1 MNAVRWWQRAAGLL
15 MVLFLLTVGWKMRAF
30 IWTAVQNAVVR
41 SWYPVWGL
49 ICGIYQIRRRGK
61 GIDLPGG
68 RNRRRRS
75 RSVLL

>member
-41 SWYPVWGL
+41 
-49 ICGIYQIRRRGK
+49 QRGQRCNK
-61 GIDLPGG
+61 SGVQ
-68 RNRRRRS
+68 S
-75 RSVLL
+75 

>member
-41 SWYPVWGL
+41 SWYPVWG
-49 ICGIYQIRRRGK
+49 
-61 GIDLPGG
+61 D
-68 RNRRRRS
+68 
-75 RSVLL
+75 